1 MVIYFKNFFYEFML
15 FIYLSYI
22 YFMSKKKTGILLINL
37 GSPKDLTKKSVREYL
52 KVFLSDDYVLDLPKI
67 LQQIILRVFILPFR
81 PKSTLEAYEQIW
93 TSEGSPLILSTES
106 IAKKLSSKTGWDVD
120 FAMRYEDPSI
130 ENALLNFKNKGI
142 NKIIVISLYP
152 HNAMATTITTEMETR
167 IVANKVSEDFELT
180 FTKPFFDNEIYINAV
195 SNSIKPFI
203 EKASFDKIIFS
214 YHGIPKRQAKKTDE
228 TGEHCFSTG
237 NCCEVEGAG
246 SKDCYR
252 SHTRIASD
260 LTAKKLGLN
269 DDQWEVAYQSRLGPG
284 WLTPF
289 TDRRL
294 AELPEEGKNNIAVLC
309 PSFISDCL
317 ETLEEIDIRGRKTFF
332 DAGGK
337 NMTYIPCLNDSEDTI
352 TLLENLV
359 KSS

>member
-1 MVIYFKNFFYEFML
+1 
-15 FIYLSYI
+15 
-22 YFMSKKKTGILLINL
+22 MSENTTGILLINL
-37 GSPKDLTKKSVREYL
+37 GSPKKLTKKSVREYL

-81 PKSTLEAYEQIW
+81 PKKTLEAYELIW
-93 TSEGSPLILSTES
+93 TPEGSPLIISTES
-106 IAKKLSSKTGWDVD
+106 IANKLSLKTGWDVD
-120 FAMRYEDPSI
+120 YAMRYEDPSI
-130 ENALLNFKNKGI
+130 ENALLNFKSKGI
-142 NKIIVISLYP
+142 YKIIVISLYP
-152 HNAMATTITTEMETR
+152 HNAMATTITTEIETR
-167 IVANKVSEDFELT
+167 IVANKLSEDFELV
-180 FTKPFFDNEIYINAV
+180 FTKPFFDNEIYINAIA
-195 SNSIKPFI
+195 NTIKPCI
-203 EKASFDKIIFS
+203 EKASFDKIVFS

-228 TGEHCFSTG
+228 TGVHCFSDS
-237 NCCEVEGAG
+237 NCCEIAGDG

-260 LTAKKLGLN
+260 LTAKKLGLS

-289 TDRRL
+289 TDKRL
-294 AELPEEGKNNIAVLC
+294 AELPEEGKKNIAVLC

-337 NMTYIPCLNDSEDTI
+337 IMTYIPCLNDSEDTI
-352 TLLENLV
+352 NLLENLV
-359 KSS
+359 KSA

>member
-1 MVIYFKNFFYEFML
+1 
-15 FIYLSYI
+15 
-22 YFMSKKKTGILLINL
+22 MSKNTTGILLINL
-37 GSPKDLTKKSVREYL
+37 GSPKKLTKKSVREYL

-81 PKSTLEAYEQIW
+81 PKKTLEAYELIW
-93 TSEGSPLILSTES
+93 TPEGSPLIISTES
-106 IAKKLSSKTGWDVD
+106 IANKLSLKTGWDVD
-120 FAMRYEDPSI
+120 YAMRYEEPSI

-142 NKIIVISLYP
+142 YKIIVISLYP
-152 HNAMATTITTEMETR
+152 HNALATTITTEMETR
-167 IVANKVSEDFELT
+167 IVANKLSEDFELV
-180 FTKPFFDNEIYINAV
+180 FTKPFFDNEIYINAI
-195 SNSIKPFI
+195 SKTIKPHI
-203 EKASFDKIIFS
+203 EKASFDKIVFS

-228 TGEHCFSTG
+228 TGVHCFSDS
-237 NCCEVEGAG
+237 NCCEIAGDG

-260 LTAKKLGLN
+260 LTARKLGLS

-289 TDRRL
+289 TDKRL
-294 AELPEEGKNNIAVLC
+294 AELPEEGKENIAVLC

-352 TLLENLV
+352 NLLENLV
-359 KSS
+359 KSA

>member
-1 MVIYFKNFFYEFML
+1 
-15 FIYLSYI
+15 
-22 YFMSKKKTGILLINL
+22 MSKNTTGILLINL
-37 GSPKDLTKKSVREYL
+37 GSPKKLTKKSVREYL

-81 PKSTLEAYEQIW
+81 PKKTLEAYELIW
-93 TSEGSPLILSTES
+93 TPEGSPLIISTES
-106 IAKKLSSKTGWDVD
+106 NANKLSLKTGWDVD
-120 FAMRYEDPSI
+120 YAMRYEDPSI

-142 NKIIVISLYP
+142 YKIIVISLYP
-152 HNAMATTITTEMETR
+152 HNALATTITTEMETR
-167 IVANKVSEDFELT
+167 IVANKLSEDFELV
-180 FTKPFFDNEIYINAV
+180 FTKPFFDNEIYINAIA
-195 SNSIKPFI
+195 NTIKPCI
-203 EKASFDKIIFS
+203 EKASFDKIVFS

-228 TGEHCFSTG
+228 TGVHCFSDS
-237 NCCEVEGAG
+237 NCCEIAGDG

-260 LTAKKLGLN
+260 LTARKLGLS

-289 TDRRL
+289 TDKRL
-294 AELPEEGKNNIAVLC
+294 AELPEEGKKNIAVLC

-352 TLLENLV
+352 SLLENLV
-359 KSS
+359 KSA

>member
-1 MVIYFKNFFYEFML
+1 
-15 FIYLSYI
+15 
-22 YFMSKKKTGILLINL
+22 MSENTTGILLINL
-37 GSPKDLTKKSVREYL
+37 GSPKKLTKKSVREYL

-81 PKSTLEAYEQIW
+81 PKNTLEAYELIW
-93 TSEGSPLILSTES
+93 TPEGSPLIISTES

-120 FAMRYEDPSI
+120 YAMRYEDPSI
-130 ENALLNFKNKGI
+130 ENALLNFKSKGI
-142 NKIIVISLYP
+142 YKIIVISLYP

-167 IVANKVSEDFELT
+167 IVANKLSEDFELV
-180 FTKPFFDNEIYINAV
+180 FTKPFFDNEIYINAIA
-195 SNSIKPFI
+195 NTIKPCL
-203 EKASFDKIIFS
+203 EKASFDKIVFS

-228 TGEHCFSTG
+228 TGVHCFSDS
-237 NCCEVEGAG
+237 NCCEIAGDG

-260 LTAKKLGLN
+260 LTAKKLGLS

-289 TDRRL
+289 TDKRL
-294 AELPEEGKNNIAVLC
+294 AELPEEGKKNIAVLC

-337 NMTYIPCLNDSEDTI
+337 IMTYIPCLNDSEDTI
-352 TLLENLV
+352 NLLENLV
-359 KSS
+359 KSA

>member
-1 MVIYFKNFFYEFML
+1 
-15 FIYLSYI
+15 
-22 YFMSKKKTGILLINL
+22 MSKNTTGILLINL
-37 GSPKDLTKKSVREYL
+37 GSPKKLTKKSVREYL

-81 PKSTLEAYEQIW
+81 PKKTLEAYELIW
-93 TSEGSPLILSTES
+93 TPEGSPLIISTES
-106 IAKKLSSKTGWDVD
+106 IANKLSLKTGWDVD
-120 FAMRYEDPSI
+120 YAMRYEDPSI

-142 NKIIVISLYP
+142 YKIIVISLYP
-152 HNAMATTITTEMETR
+152 HNALATTITTEMETR
-167 IVANKVSEDFELT
+167 IVANKLSEDFELV
-180 FTKPFFDNEIYINAV
+180 FTKPFFDNEIYINAIA
-195 SNSIKPFI
+195 NTIKPCI
-203 EKASFDKIIFS
+203 EKASFDKIVFS

-228 TGEHCFSTG
+228 TGEHCFSDS
-237 NCCEVEGAG
+237 NCCEIAGDG

-260 LTAKKLGLN
+260 LTAKKLGLS

-289 TDRRL
+289 TDKRL
-294 AELPEEGKNNIAVLC
+294 AELPEEGKENIAVLC

-352 TLLENLV
+352 NLLENLV
-359 KSS
+359 KSA

>member
-1 MVIYFKNFFYEFML
+1 
-15 FIYLSYI
+15 
-22 YFMSKKKTGILLINL
+22 MSKNTTGILLINL
-37 GSPKDLTKKSVREYL
+37 GSPKKLTKKSVREYL

-81 PKSTLEAYEQIW
+81 PKKTLEAYELIW
-93 TSEGSPLILSTES
+93 TPEGSPLIISTES
-106 IAKKLSSKTGWDVD
+106 IANKLSLKTGWDVD
-120 FAMRYEDPSI
+120 YAMRYEDPSI

-142 NKIIVISLYP
+142 YKIIVISLYP
-152 HNAMATTITTEMETR
+152 HNAMATTITTEIETR
-167 IVANKVSEDFELT
+167 IVANKLSEDFELV
-180 FTKPFFDNEIYINAV
+180 FTKPFFDNEIYINAI
-195 SNSIKPFI
+195 SKTIKPHI
-203 EKASFDKIIFS
+203 EKASFDKIVFS

-228 TGEHCFSTG
+228 TGEHCFSDS
-237 NCCEVEGAG
+237 NCCEIAGDG

-260 LTAKKLGLN
+260 LTAKKLGLS

-289 TDRRL
+289 TDKRL
-294 AELPEEGKNNIAVLC
+294 AELPEEGKKNIAVLC

-352 TLLENLV
+352 NLLENLV
-359 KSS
+359 KGA

>member
-1 MVIYFKNFFYEFML
+1 
-15 FIYLSYI
+15 
-22 YFMSKKKTGILLINL
+22 MSENTTGILLINL
-37 GSPKDLTKKSVREYL
+37 GSPKKLTKKSVREYL

-81 PKSTLEAYEQIW
+81 PKKTLEAYELIW
-93 TSEGSPLILSTES
+93 TPEGSPLIISTES
-106 IAKKLSSKTGWDVD
+106 IAKKLSLKTGWDVD
-120 FAMRYEDPSI
+120 YAMRYEDPSI

-142 NKIIVISLYP
+142 YKIIVISLYP
-152 HNAMATTITTEMETR
+152 HNALATTITTEMETR
-167 IVANKVSEDFELT
+167 IVAYKLSEDFELV
-180 FTKPFFDNEIYINAV
+180 FTKPFFDNEIYINAIA
-195 SNSIKPFI
+195 NTIKPCI
-203 EKASFDKIIFS
+203 EKASFDKIVFS

-228 TGEHCFSTG
+228 TGEHCFSDS
-237 NCCEVEGAG
+237 NCCEIAGDG

-260 LTAKKLGLN
+260 LTAKKLGLS

-289 TDRRL
+289 TDKRL
-294 AELPEEGKNNIAVLC
+294 AELPEEGKKNIAVLC

-352 TLLENLV
+352 NLLENLV
-359 KSS
+359 KSA

>member
-1 MVIYFKNFFYEFML
+1 
-15 FIYLSYI
+15 
-22 YFMSKKKTGILLINL
+22 MSENTTGILLINL
-37 GSPKDLTKKSVREYL
+37 GSPKKLTKKSVREYL

-81 PKSTLEAYEQIW
+81 PKKTLEAYELIW
-93 TSEGSPLILSTES
+93 TPEGSPLIISTES
-106 IAKKLSSKTGWDVD
+106 IAKKLSLKTGWDVD
-120 FAMRYEDPSI
+120 YAMRYEDPSI

-142 NKIIVISLYP
+142 YKIIVISLYP
-152 HNAMATTITTEMETR
+152 HNALATTITTEMETR
-167 IVANKVSEDFELT
+167 IVANKLSEDFELV
-180 FTKPFFDNEIYINAV
+180 FTKPFFDNEIYINAIA
-195 SNSIKPFI
+195 NTIKPCL
-203 EKASFDKIIFS
+203 EKASFDKIVFS

-228 TGEHCFSTG
+228 TGVHCFSDS
-237 NCCEVEGAG
+237 NCCEIAGDG

-260 LTAKKLGLN
+260 LTAKKLGLS

-289 TDRRL
+289 TDKRL
-294 AELPEEGKNNIAVLC
+294 AELPEEGKKNIAVLC

-337 NMTYIPCLNDSEDTI
+337 IMTYIPCLNDSEDTI
-352 TLLENLV
+352 NLLENLV
-359 KSS
+359 KSA

>member
-1 MVIYFKNFFYEFML
+1 
-15 FIYLSYI
+15 
-22 YFMSKKKTGILLINL
+22 MSKNTTGILLINL
-37 GSPKDLTKKSVREYL
+37 GSPKKLTKKSVREYL

-81 PKSTLEAYEQIW
+81 PKNTLEAYELIW
-93 TSEGSPLILSTES
+93 TPEGSPLIISTES
-106 IAKKLSSKTGWDVD
+106 IANKLSLKTGWDVD
-120 FAMRYEDPSI
+120 YAMRYEDPSI

-142 NKIIVISLYP
+142 YKIIVISLYP
-152 HNAMATTITTEMETR
+152 HNAMATTITTEIETR
-167 IVANKVSEDFELT
+167 IVANKLSEDFELV
-180 FTKPFFDNEIYINAV
+180 FTKPFFDNEIYINAIA
-195 SNSIKPFI
+195 NTIKPCI
-203 EKASFDKIIFS
+203 EKASFDKIVFS

-228 TGEHCFSTG
+228 TGEHCFSDS
-237 NCCEVEGAG
+237 NCCEIAGDG

-260 LTAKKLGLN
+260 LTAKKLGLS

-289 TDRRL
+289 TDKRL
-294 AELPEEGKNNIAVLC
+294 AELPEEGKKNIAVLC

-352 TLLENLV
+352 NLLENLV
-359 KSS
+359 KGA

>member
-1 MVIYFKNFFYEFML
+1 
-15 FIYLSYI
+15 
-22 YFMSKKKTGILLINL
+22 MSENKTGVLLINL
-37 GSPKDLTKKSVREYL
+37 GSPKELTKKSVRKYL

-81 PKSTLEAYEQIW
+81 PKNTLEAYELIW
-93 TSEGSPLILSTES
+93 TAEGSPLIISTES

-120 FAMRYEDPSI
+120 YAMRYEDPSI
-130 ENALLNFKNKGI
+130 ENALLNFKSKGI
-142 NKIIVISLYP
+142 YKIIVISLYP
-152 HNAMATTITTEMETR
+152 HNAMATTITTEIETR
-167 IVANKVSEDFELT
+167 IVANKLSEDFELV
-180 FTKPFFDNEIYINAV
+180 FTKPFFDNEIYINAIA
-195 SNSIKPFI
+195 NTIKPCL
-203 EKASFDKIIFS
+203 EKASFDKIVFS

-228 TGEHCFSTG
+228 TGVHCFSDS
-237 NCCEVEGAG
+237 NCCEIAGDG

-260 LTAKKLGLN
+260 LTAKKLGLS

-289 TDRRL
+289 TDKRL
-294 AELPEEGKNNIAVLC
+294 AELPEEGKKNIAVLC

-337 NMTYIPCLNDSEDTI
+337 IMTYIPCLNDSEDTI
-352 TLLENLV
+352 NLLENLV
-359 KSS
+359 KGA

>member
-1 MVIYFKNFFYEFML
+1 
-15 FIYLSYI
+15 
-22 YFMSKKKTGILLINL
+22 MSKNTTGILLINL
-37 GSPKDLTKKSVREYL
+37 GSPKKLTKKSVREYL

-81 PKSTLEAYEQIW
+81 PKKTLEAYELIW
-93 TSEGSPLILSTES
+93 TPEGSPLIISTES
-106 IAKKLSSKTGWDVD
+106 IANKLSLKTGWDVD
-120 FAMRYEDPSI
+120 YAMRYEDPSI

-142 NKIIVISLYP
+142 YKIIVISLYP
-152 HNAMATTITTEMETR
+152 HNALATTITTEMETR
-167 IVANKVSEDFELT
+167 IVANKLSEDFELV
-180 FTKPFFDNEIYINAV
+180 FTKPFFDNEIYINAIA
-195 SNSIKPFI
+195 NTIKPCI
-203 EKASFDKIIFS
+203 EKASFDKIVFS

-228 TGEHCFSTG
+228 TGEHCFSDS
-237 NCCEVEGAG
+237 NCCEIAGDG

-260 LTAKKLGLN
+260 LTAKKLGLS

-289 TDRRL
+289 TDKRL
-294 AELPEEGKNNIAVLC
+294 AELPEEGKKNIAVLC

-352 TLLENLV
+352 NLLENLV
-359 KSS
+359 KSA

>member
-1 MVIYFKNFFYEFML
+1 
-15 FIYLSYI
+15 
-22 YFMSKKKTGILLINL
+22 
-37 GSPKDLTKKSVREYL
+37 
-52 KVFLSDDYVLDLPKI
+52 
-67 LQQIILRVFILPFR
+67 
-81 PKSTLEAYEQIW
+81 
-93 TSEGSPLILSTES
+93 
-106 IAKKLSSKTGWDVD
+106 
-120 FAMRYEDPSI
+120 MRYEDPSI

>member
-1 MVIYFKNFFYEFML
+1 
-15 FIYLSYI
+15 
-22 YFMSKKKTGILLINL
+22 MSENTTGILLINL
-37 GSPKDLTKKSVREYL
+37 GSPKKLTKKSVREYL

-81 PKSTLEAYEQIW
+81 PKKTLEAYELIW
-93 TSEGSPLILSTES
+93 TPEGSPLIISTES
-106 IAKKLSSKTGWDVD
+106 IANKLSLKTGWDVD
-120 FAMRYEDPSI
+120 YAMRYEDPSI

-142 NKIIVISLYP
+142 YKIIVISLYP
-152 HNAMATTITTEMETR
+152 HNAMATTITTEIETR
-167 IVANKVSEDFELT
+167 IVANKLSEDFELV
-180 FTKPFFDNEIYINAV
+180 FTKPFFDNEIYINAIA
-195 SNSIKPFI
+195 NTIKPCI
-203 EKASFDKIIFS
+203 EKASFDKIVFS

-228 TGEHCFSTG
+228 TGEHCFSDS
-237 NCCEVEGAG
+237 NCCEIAGDG

-260 LTAKKLGLN
+260 LTAKKLGLS

-289 TDRRL
+289 TDKRL
-294 AELPEEGKNNIAVLC
+294 AELPEEGKKNIAVLC

-332 DAGGK
+332 DAGGEI
-337 NMTYIPCLNDSEDTI
+337 MTYIPCLNDSEDTI
-352 TLLENLV
+352 NLLENLV
-359 KSS
+359 KGA

>member
-1 MVIYFKNFFYEFML
+1 
-15 FIYLSYI
+15 
-22 YFMSKKKTGILLINL
+22 MSENTTGILLINL
-37 GSPKDLTKKSVREYL
+37 GSPKKLTKKSVREYL
-52 KVFLSDDYVLDLPKI
+52 KVFLSDDYVLDLPKV

-81 PKSTLEAYEQIW
+81 PKKTLEAYELIW
-93 TSEGSPLILSTES
+93 TPEGSPLIISTES
-106 IAKKLSSKTGWDVD
+106 IANKLSLKTGWDVD
-120 FAMRYEDPSI
+120 YAMRYEDPSI

-142 NKIIVISLYP
+142 YKIIVISLYP
-152 HNAMATTITTEMETR
+152 HNALATTITTEMETR
-167 IVANKVSEDFELT
+167 IVANKLSEDFELV
-180 FTKPFFDNEIYINAV
+180 FTKPFFDNEIYINAIA
-195 SNSIKPFI
+195 NTIKPCI
-203 EKASFDKIIFS
+203 EKASFDKIVFS

-228 TGEHCFSTG
+228 TGEHCFSDG
-237 NCCEVEGAG
+237 NCCEIVGDG

-260 LTAKKLGLN
+260 LTAKKLGLS
-269 DDQWEVAYQSRLGPG
+269 DDQWEVAYQSRIGPG

-289 TDRRL
+289 TDKRL
-294 AELPEEGKNNIAVLC
+294 AELPEEGKKNIAVLC

-352 TLLENLV
+352 NLLENLV
-359 KSS
+359 KSA